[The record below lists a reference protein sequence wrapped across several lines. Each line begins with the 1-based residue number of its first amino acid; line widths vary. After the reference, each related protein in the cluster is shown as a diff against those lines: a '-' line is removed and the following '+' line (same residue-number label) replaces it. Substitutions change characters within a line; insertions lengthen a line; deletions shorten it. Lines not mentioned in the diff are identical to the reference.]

1 MRVVTRVVREEQ
13 RCICFYIIMLR
24 RKCDLTMKIKKMIQK
39 QVREKCKTM
48 IDYNKNK
55 MEYKISMT
63 ADVHT

>member
-1 MRVVTRVVREEQ
+1 
-13 RCICFYIIMLR
+13 MLR